1 MKRIFTICICLLC
14 LIVEGFAAV
23 LQSTAHQKAYQHIK
37 NAGLKSEYV
46 FLCKKTKTKT
56 VNILGGS
63 KKLLSEDCWC
73 FFLDENPKANWGHQ
87 CKYIYVSVANGN
99 IKSSIAQMPPENLS
113 EWERS
118 SYNSQTN
125 AVVNSAASNDGSIYV
140 DGLVKPNIFNS
151 LSQGCRKQKDFKGQ
165 SYAVIISGGANL
177 RNNHQRYWNDCS
189 IYYQMLRRLYSIP
202 RENIYVYMSD
212 GKSDSKDLHLG
223 SSYYDNTA
231 DSNYVDSPKD
241 LDGDGNDDINEAAL
255 YDPIDSCFATLKSKL
270 KTEDNLFIFTTD
282 HGAEDGSLCLWNF
295 TYLSPSQ
302 FSNMLRGIKAPISIV
317 MEQCYSG
324 SFVHPVETLNQ
335 IITIATAAHKNEP
348 SNGHFY
354 RNPFA
359 YKVACAYA
367 GYDPETGTNVNADS
381 DSDGQH
387 TLLEAFNHARYVES
401 NDTAQYWSYGG
412 IEYGESTVD
421 VFQEKSNYMNNVG
434 QLGNYQSTDATLG
447 CDYSSLN
454 NGAPTK
460 NISITETLN
469 SATKSYN
476 AGSKI
481 NVKATINYSQIT
493 LTASDKITIQKGT
506 LITSSKFKGTTTR
519 CGELRSFEI
528 PEDVVTLKPESKKI
542 EDVEYINM
550 SDFAIENHVYV
561 SPNPTDGEFTIYF
574 GEESDGDNSLVI
586 TDLTGKIVYQAE
598 ALGNEVSINLG
609 DKSKGIYIVKSI
621 SNGNLFS
628 EKLILK

>member
-1 MKRIFTICICLLC
+1 
-14 LIVEGFAAV
+14 
-23 LQSTAHQKAYQHIK
+23 
-37 NAGLKSEYV
+37 
-46 FLCKKTKTKT
+46 
-56 VNILGGS
+56 
-63 KKLLSEDCWC
+63 
-73 FFLDENPKANWGHQ
+73 
-87 CKYIYVSVANGN
+87 
-99 IKSSIAQMPPENLS
+99 
-113 EWERS
+113 
-118 SYNSQTN
+118 
-125 AVVNSAASNDGSIYV
+125 
-140 DGLVKPNIFNS
+140 
-151 LSQGCRKQKDFKGQ
+151 
-165 SYAVIISGGANL
+165 
-177 RNNHQRYWNDCS
+177 
-189 IYYQMLRRLYSIP
+189 
-202 RENIYVYMSD
+202 
-212 GKSDSKDLHLG
+212 
-223 SSYYDNTA
+223 
-231 DSNYVDSPKD
+231 
-241 LDGDGNDDINEAAL
+241 
-255 YDPIDSCFATLKSKL
+255 
-270 KTEDNLFIFTTD
+270 
-282 HGAEDGSLCLWNF
+282 
-295 TYLSPSQ
+295 
-302 FSNMLRGIKAPISIV
+302 MLRGIKAPISIV

-401 NDTAQYWSYGG
+401 DDTAQYWSYGG
-412 IEYGESTVD
+412 IEYGASTVD

-519 CGELRSFEI
+519 CGELRSFEN

-542 EDVEYINM
+542 KDVEYINM